1 MVRSREDQLNIKI
14 NRMEEQVNKA
24 TEVVNDISQRVFN
37 MENNKK
43 NNLIFNGI
51 VQEDGENKVSSIRYK
66 NFYMVN
72 VIFDA
77 VILGV

>member
-1 MVRSREDQLNIKI
+1 MSGLMSAEVDMMVRSREDQLNIKI
-14 NRMEEQVNKA
+14 NKMEEQVSKA

-51 VQEDGENKVSSIRYK
+51 VQEEGETKVI
-66 NFYMVN
+66 V
-72 VIFDA
+72 
-77 VILGV
+77 

>member
-1 MVRSREDQLNIKI
+1 MDLSGLMSAEVDMMVRTREDQLNIKI
-14 NRMEEQVNKA
+14 NKMEEQVSKA

-51 VQEDGENKVSSIRYK
+51 VQEEGETKVI
-66 NFYMVN
+66 V
-72 VIFDA
+72 
-77 VILGV
+77 